1 MYSYFEI
8 PFNTMRVLDMSWVVI
23 GGRCVWGGGGGGQ
36 DMISIVSPTTP
47 LATTPACGARKKK
60 SGKITRNR
68 KVFVELSYA
77 FLSFSLG
84 PTRCYIFEILITHSF
99 QI

>member
-1 MYSYFEI
+1 MYSYFGI

-23 GGRCVWGGGGGGQ
+23 GGRCVWGGEGGQ

-68 KVFVELSYA
+68 KMFVELSHIMHFYHFHSA
-77 FLSFSLG
+77 LPDG
-84 PTRCYIFEILITHSF
+84 PSGIGLTNCV
-99 QI
+99 